1 MANYRE
7 LLEQAGARHGIPGGL
22 MTALSSKESSH
33 NPNAVSRAGA
43 TGLTQVMPATYRG
56 MGYTDEQM
64 QNPEYQADAGA
75 RYLAKMYQRFGNWR
89 DALQAYHDG
98 PGNMEKALKGQYQ
111 PGPEGRQYV
120 DKRFDEWTGGN
131 PTTDDTAPQRAT
143 LARAK
148 VHLQQ
153 DPDNPFAQIE
163 AQSTGNPVEP
173 HMQDDPS
180 NPFAQIEAQ
189 GASPSE
195 SKEQQQPQESPSFMD
210 SAEQAARGLVNIPF
224 DVLQGGAS
232 LINAI
237 GQGLGVPKV
246 LDDVYRPVDRPT
258 DPYAQAGEAIGG
270 YLVPGAGVAGNMAI
284 GSLAD
289 AANQQGDFAQNA
301 AVNAALNLGAQGVLS
316 GVGKLIKPRATQTL
330 GSAAVSS
337 ADDVSRL
344 AKTGTGREV
353 ISQQAANVS
362 DDVAR
367 AAEATGVDI
376 NALTPGMR
384 SGSRGVAQAEG
395 ILASKPGVT
404 QDAHAKAFSEIQS
417 KFNSALDD
425 LGAEAGSA
433 AEKSGAIKQRVL
445 SGIDSMKSLEK
456 AAWDNVRSTM
466 PEAKARMSN
475 TNATIQGDIDAGMPL
490 TPEMKQ
496 FAAAYN
502 KAGKDGITFDA
513 MKAWRGKLADAE
525 QKYIRSG
532 EANMAR
538 RMGELRDAATE
549 DMRLM
554 AQKGDFIDQ
563 WTNANELSKARFA
576 AQKQAETALGK
587 DLATDSLVTNGVR
600 ALQNS
605 AKSGTGKFNQMIG
618 SLPEA
623 ERAPAIASILQDAM
637 SQGVRGGKSEAAGIS
652 HIASILTPQNVAA
665 ISKHSKD
672 LGKLAEAYGELA
684 RSATEPLRYVEHTGR
699 SIPALNAL
707 EQGLHPVMESAL
719 SGAFRTAG
727 TIGGFSGGG
736 MVGAIAGGAIGGAAD
751 AVAKGAITKLSS
763 TKSGRYAIEK
773 AIQEATKAT
782 RAGASKEALSAAER
796 RFIANRAAVKA
807 IRDAVGGEEF
817 NRLSRAG
824 FVATISGMNRTEE

>member
-1 MANYRE
+1 MGEPDNDFFQLRADDLRDETAYRHRIQSAARKLANNVELKVANMAAEMGSLVITSPDAIGTNTADAWNFVADAEELMFSRE
-7 LLEQAGARHGIPGGL
+7 LNRDMGTSYFFNSQDYKKAGYDLTKRDIFGRIPEEAYRDG
-22 MTALSSKESSH
+22 TIQRQ
-33 NPNAVSRAGA
+33 VAGFDDVLRSPKLPVLTKSTA
-43 TGLTQVMPATYRG
+43 TGITVSG
-56 MGYTDEQM
+56 
-64 QNPEYQADAGA
+64 
-75 RYLAKMYQRFGNWR
+75 
-89 DALQAYHDG
+89 
-98 PGNMEKALKGQYQ
+98 
-111 PGPEGRQYV
+111 
-120 DKRFDEWTGGN
+120 
-131 PTTDDTAPQRAT
+131 
-143 LARAK
+143 
-148 VHLQQ
+148 
-153 DPDNPFAQIE
+153 
-163 AQSTGNPVEP
+163 AQSFKPVAWQLDNDGN
-173 HMQDDPS
+173 
-180 NPFAQIEAQ
+180 
-189 GASPSE
+189 
-195 SKEQQQPQESPSFMD
+195 K
-210 SAEQAARGLVNIPF
+210 VN
-224 DVLQGGAS
+224 V
-232 LINAI
+232 
-237 GQGLGVPKV
+237 
-246 LDDVYRPVDRPT
+246 
-258 DPYAQAGEAIGG
+258 
-270 YLVPGAGVAGNMAI
+270 
-284 GSLAD
+284 
-289 AANQQGDFAQNA
+289 
-301 AVNAALNLGAQGVLS
+301 
-316 GVGKLIKPRATQTL
+316 
-330 GSAAVSS
+330 
-337 ADDVSRL
+337 DDVSKL
-344 AKTGTGREV
+344 AKTRAGREV
-353 ISQQAANVS
+353 IAQQAANVS
-362 DDVAR
+362 DDVAK
-367 AAEATGVDI
+367 AAEIAGVDI

-404 QDAHAKAFSEIQS
+404 QDAHAKAFSEIQT

-425 LGAEAGSA
+425 LGAEVGSA

-445 SGIDSMKSLEK
+445 SGIDSMKSSEK

-475 TNATIQGDIDAGMPL
+475 TNSTIQGDINAGMPL

-563 WTNANELSKARFA
+563 WTSANELSKARFA

-665 ISKHSKD
+665 ISKHSKEI
-672 LGKLAEAYGELA
+672 GKLAEAYGELA
-684 RSATEPLRYVEHTGR
+684 RAATKPLRYVEHTGR
-699 SIPALNAL
+699 SIPALNSL
-707 EQGLHPVMESAL
+707 EQGLHPVMDSAL
-719 SGAFRTAG
+719 SGAFRVAG
-727 TIGGFSGGG
+727 SIGGYSGGG
-736 MVGAIAGGAIGGAAD
+736 VLGAIAGATAGGAAD
-751 AVAKGAITKLSS
+751 AVARGAVSKLSA
-763 TKSGRYAIEK
+763 TRSGRYAIEK
-773 AIQEATKAT
+773 AVQEATKAVKV
-782 RAGASKEALSAAER
+782 GASDGALAAAER
-796 RFIANRAAVKA
+796 RFMANKAAVKA
-807 IRDAVGGEEF
+807 IRDAVGSDEF

-824 FVATISGMNRTEE
+824 IVASLSGMNEYE